1 MYRIV
6 WVSPKNP
13 NEVEDWYEEDI
24 PTVEQAIRYRDIAAE
39 EAKIIN
45 DALDWYP
52 RIQKVEYTFVD

>member
-6 WVSPKNP
+6 WVSPENP
-13 NEVEDWYEEDI
+13 NAIKATGHEDI
-24 PTVEQAIRYRDIAAE
+24 PTIEQAIRYRGIAVE

-45 DALDWYP
+45 DGLDWFP